1 MILDIDIDSRL
12 DEEGTGPSADSESR
26 CGAYPR
32 SSVARRATAL
42 DDNPQPESEEFDH
55 GTKVRWVSESVE
67 ESNDSVRTYLREMG
81 KVRLLTREGEVRLAR
96 RIERGQARVL
106 RASSRSPVVFKELVG
121 MLEQVRRGTRS
132 IRDIVHFS
140 AADLTQEKTIQRKIE
155 QTLQALIGIARLYRF
170 ALRRAARLESIPKS
184 KRRSVVRAKH
194 CLARVRIAM
203 ARLARSIDLDQRE
216 QKRLIETIGQAVDLL
231 GALQRDVDT
240 RKRSAQAGGRT
251 ASQARAELRS
261 CQHLLR
267 KEESKF
273 GVSFVELK
281 RTWERIRRGQLEAE
295 HASKDLAEANLRLV
309 VSIAK
314 KYSNRGLDF
323 LDLIQEGNVGLMRAV
338 EKFDWHR
345 GYKFSTYATWW
356 IRQAITRAIADKGRT
371 IRVPVHA
378 IETINKLTQARRQLV
393 GELGREP
400 TAGEIAKRMRLPAV
414 KVRHM
419 MKVAQEPVSLDAP
432 VGDDQESHLK
442 DFLEDSTTPSPSE
455 AAIRLRFQEQTAS
468 VLKTLTARE
477 EKILRMR
484 FGFEE
489 DNTHTLKEVGD
500 SLELTRERI
509 RQIESQA
516 LRSLRASSHAG
527 RLRIYLSNN

>member
-1 MILDIDIDSRL
+1 LILDIDIDPGL
-12 DEEGTGPSADSESR
+12 DEEVTGPSAHWKSR
-26 CGAYPR
+26 GGAYLR
-32 SSVARRATAL
+32 SSDTPRARTLEDAAGL
-42 DDNPQPESEEFDH
+42 ESEELDH
-55 GTKVRWVSESVE
+55 GTHVRSVSDSVE

-106 RASSRSPVVFKELVG
+106 RASSRSPVVLKELVG
-121 MLEQVRRGTRS
+121 MLEDVCRATLS
-132 IRDIVHFS
+132 VRDIVHFS
-140 AADLTQEKTIQRKIE
+140 AEDLAREETVDQKIE
-155 QTLQALIGIARLYRF
+155 QTLEALIGIEKLYRL
-170 ALRRAARLESIPKS
+170 ALNQAVRLESMPKS
-184 KRRSVVRAKH
+184 KRRSVVRAKYR
-194 CLARVRIAM
+194 LSRVRIAM

-216 QKRLIETIGQAVDLL
+216 QKRLIETIGQAVDRL

-240 RKRSAQAGGRT
+240 LKRSAEAGGRT
-251 ASQARAELRS
+251 ASQARAKLRS
-261 CQHLLR
+261 CQRLLR
-267 KEESKF
+267 KEEANAS
-273 GVSFVELK
+273 VSFVELK

-314 KYSNRGLDF
+314 KYPNRGLDF
-323 LDLIQEGNVGLMRAV
+323 LDLIQEGNLGLMRAV
-338 EKFDWHR
+338 EKFDWRR

-393 GELGREP
+393 GEHGREP
-400 TAGEIAKRMRLPAV
+400 TAGEIAKRMRLPVV
-414 KVRHM
+414 KVRQM
-419 MKVAQEPVSLDAP
+419 IKVAQEAVSLDAP

-455 AAIRLRFQEQTAS
+455 AAIRLRFQEQTAL
-468 VLKTLTARE
+468 VLKTLTPRE

-489 DNTHTLKEVGD
+489 DNTHTLEEIGD
-500 SLELTRERI
+500 SLALTRERI
-509 RQIESQA
+509 RQIENQA
-516 LRSLRASSHAG
+516 LRSLRASSHVG
-527 RLRIYLSNN
+527 HLRIYLSNN

>member
-1 MILDIDIDSRL
+1 LILDIDIDSRL
-12 DEEGTGPSADSESR
+12 DEGVTGLSSGRNSR
-26 CGAYPR
+26 GGAYSG
-32 SSVARRATAL
+32 SSATRRATAQ
-42 DDNPQPESEEFDH
+42 DDASRPGSESDQE
-55 GTKVRWVSESVE
+55 TPIRAASESVK

-81 KVRLLTREGEVRLAR
+81 RVRLLTREGEVRLAR
-96 RIERGQARVL
+96 RIERGQTRVQ
-106 RASSRSPVVFKELVG
+106 RASSRSPVMLKELMR
-121 MLEQVRRGTRS
+121 MLEEVRRGSLS

-140 AADLTQEKTIQRKIE
+140 AEDLTQERSTQRKIE
-155 QTLQALIGIARLYRF
+155 QTLQALIGIARLYRL
-170 ALRRAARLESIPKS
+170 ALRQAARLESMPKS
-184 KRRSVVRAKH
+184 KRRSVARA
-194 CLARVRIAM
+194 RY
-203 ARLARSIDLDQRE
+203 RLARARIVMGRLACSIDLEQGE
-216 QKRLIETIGQAVDLL
+216 QKRLVGTIGQAVDRL
-231 GALQRDVDT
+231 GALQREADT
-240 RKRSAQAGGRT
+240 LKRSAEAGGRT
-251 ASQARAELRS
+251 ASAARAELRS
-261 CQHLLR
+261 CQQLLR
-267 KEESKF
+267 KEESKL

-323 LDLIQEGNVGLMRAV
+323 LDLIQEGNLGLMRAV

-400 TAGEIAKRMRLPAV
+400 TAGEIAKRMRLPVA
-414 KVRHM
+414 KVRHII
-419 MKVAQEPVSLDAP
+419 KVAQEPVSLDAP
-432 VGDDQESHLK
+432 VGDDHESHLK
-442 DFLEDSTTPSPSE
+442 DFLEDTSTPSPSE
-455 AAIRLRFQEQTAS
+455 AAMRLRFQEQTAS
-468 VLKTLTARE
+468 VLKTLTPRE

-484 FGFEE
+484 YGFEE
-489 DNTHTLKEVGD
+489 DNTHTLEEIGD
-500 SLELTRERI
+500 SLALTRERI

-516 LRSLRASSHAG
+516 LRNLRASSHAS
-527 RLRIYLSNN
+527 RLRIYVSHN